1 MSQQTGAAPVAVAP
15 RASVAAPAPTPAPYG
30 VAPLPAVAGAVR
42 RRSLGRLLSA
52 LQGTPGRLRVV
63 AGVTA
68 VVVAVFGL
76 VAANTLW
83 SSSGALERAD
93 LNLTQLV
100 RVQGI
105 QSDLLQAD
113 ASATNAFLVVGLEP
127 PAQRASY
134 DAAISRV
141 TATIAEAASAQ
152 PADAAALGAL
162 NSQVEQ
168 YTAQVEQARA
178 LNRQGLTVGATYLRS
193 ASDTLRGQGM
203 QLIDALRT
211 ANQTRLDDE
220 IAASSSG
227 LALTLVGALALVVLL
242 LALVDLAR
250 RTHRYVNVPLVV
262 GAGLVVVTLVVG
274 VVGIASVRSAATDA
288 RDGSVAA
295 TTSLSQVRAAAFDAK
310 ANESLTIILQG
321 PAGDPYEALWVDD
334 STRKVVPLL
343 AKLSVPSAATG
354 LTAQWQKYVTR
365 HEAIRAT
372 SEKGD
377 YEGARAAAAKTDGTS
392 ANATFAAFTTAV
404 SQRLQE
410 QQDAAGTA
418 LTSPQTRTTLLG
430 WLVLALTL
438 VAAGL
443 ALRGVGQRLEEYR

>member
-1 MSQQTGAAPVAVAP
+1 MSQQTGAAPAVVAP
-15 RASVAAPAPTPAPYG
+15 RTSVAPPTPAPHG
-30 VAPLPAVAGAVR
+30 AAPLPAPAGAVR
-42 RRSLGRLLSA
+42 RRSWGQLVSA

-63 AGVTA
+63 AAVTA

-127 PAQRASY
+127 PAQRAAY
-134 DAAISRV
+134 DGAISRV

-162 NSQVEQ
+162 NGEVEQ

-178 LNRQGLTVGATYLRS
+178 LNRQGLTVGATYLRN
-193 ASDTLRGQGM
+193 ASDTLRAQGM
-203 QLIDALRT
+203 QLIDALRA
-211 ANQTRLDDE
+211 ANQTRLDTE
-220 IAASSSG
+220 IGASSSG
-227 LALTLVGALALVVLL
+227 LMLTLAGALALVVLV
-242 LALVDLAR
+242 LALVELAR
-250 RTHRYVNVPLVV
+250 RTHRYVNVPLAV
-262 GAGLVVVTLVVG
+262 GTGLVVVTLVG
-274 VVGIASVRSAATDA
+274 ATVGIASVRSAATDA

-321 PAGDPYEALWVDD
+321 PAGDPYEALWSSD
-334 STRKVVPLL
+334 SGKVVGLL
-343 AKLSVPSAATG
+343 RQLSVPSAATG
-354 LTAQWQKYVTR
+354 LSTAWDTYVTR
-365 HEAIRAT
+365 HQAIRTT
-372 SEKGD
+372 SGRGD
-377 YEGARAAAAKTDGTS
+377 YEAARTAAAKTDPAS
-392 ANATFAAFTTAV
+392 ANGAFTLFTTTV
-404 SQRLQE
+404 SQRLQQ
-410 QQDAAGTA
+410 QQDTAGAA
-418 LTSPQTRTTLLG
+418 LTAPQTRTTLLG

-438 VAAGL
+438 AAAGL